1 MSLQEI
7 YVTAGQAATLLQVS
21 RLSVW
26 RWVKS
31 GKLAGERVGKITL
44 ISRAE
49 VEELALERQARES
62 VEFR

>member
-1 MSLQEI
+1 MSLPHT
-7 YVTAGQAATLLQVS
+7 YVTTGQAAVLLQVS
-21 RLSVW
+21 RLTVW

-31 GKLAGERVGKITL
+31 GKLSGEQVGKIIL
-44 ISRAE
+44 IPRAE